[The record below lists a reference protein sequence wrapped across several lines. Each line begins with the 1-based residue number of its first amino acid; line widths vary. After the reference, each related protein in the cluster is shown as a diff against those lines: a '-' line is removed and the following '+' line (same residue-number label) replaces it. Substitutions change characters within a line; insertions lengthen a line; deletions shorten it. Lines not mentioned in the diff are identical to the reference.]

1 MSNIIRIPQLLLFVL
16 TAVMLTG
23 CELVG
28 DIFEAGIWAGVIIV
42 VLVIVLIVWLI
53 RKFMG

>member
-1 MSNIIRIPQLLLFVL
+1 MANIIRIPQLLLFVL

-42 VLVIVLIVWLI
+42 VLVIVLIFWLI

>member
-1 MSNIIRIPQLLLFVL
+1 MKNIITQVFLFFLITV
-16 TAVMLTG
+16 TLTG

-42 VLVIVLIVWLI
+42 VLVIVLVFWLI
-53 RKFMG
+53 RKLMG